1 MLRTIGIELD
11 YIVYVDIDLYSSI
24 QYCAAY
30 VVKNVTGN
38 FFEREIDLFVR
49 GSV

>member
-11 YIVYVDIDLYSSI
+11 YVVYVDIDLHGSI
-24 QYCAAY
+24 QCCAAY

-38 FFEREIDLFVR
+38 FFEHEIDLFIR
-49 GSV
+49 GVA